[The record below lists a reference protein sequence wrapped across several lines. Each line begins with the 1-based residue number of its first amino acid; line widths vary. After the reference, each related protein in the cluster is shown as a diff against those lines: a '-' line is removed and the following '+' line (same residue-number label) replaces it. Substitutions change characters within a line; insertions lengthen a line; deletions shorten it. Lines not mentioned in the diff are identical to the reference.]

1 MNYLTLLKQAIVEN
15 SERTA
20 FVDQNGSRRISYDQ
34 LDKLSSKIAG
44 KLHIMG
50 AKTDRYVIV
59 NMARSA
65 NYLAAYFG
73 VLNAGCAVIPL
84 IPQYPEDRIAFIAK
98 DSEAFLTIRED
109 FFDDIDTYA
118 PFEAVVDDF

>member
-34 LDKLSSKIAG
+34 LDKLSSKIVG
-44 KLHIMG
+44 KLHTMG
-50 AKTDRYVIV
+50 AKAGRYVIV

-65 NYLAAYFG
+65 NHLAAYLG
-73 VLNAGCAVIPL
+73 VLKAGCAVGI
-84 IPQYPEDRIAFIAK
+84 IH
-98 DSEAFLTIRED
+98 
-109 FFDDIDTYA
+109 
-118 PFEAVVDDF
+118 